1 MNNSHMASE
10 KLLQAIRFVNEA
22 KRAYEEGDNF
32 GVVIRAYQAVQR
44 LSQFLLNLYGFYV
57 TDNPS
62 LRLFLVPD
70 TSEAVKAFKAKLV
83 DLERRLHFSY
93 MVEESSLINS
103 VNIRGSEVK
112 SLVDLL
118 GGLVDEA
125 YKIYDEFHN

>member
-10 KLLQAIRFVNEA
+10 KLLQAMRFVNEA

-57 TDNPS
+57 ADNSP

-70 TSEAVKAFKAKLV
+70 TSETVRAFKAKLV